1 MLCVF
6 CPPFKV
12 YTSELV
18 CMHQQKRRFGQAR
31 RFGQTNL
38 LPIQYPTLLPF
49 AFLHSNCLSN
59 TYSTHNPSGSQTWA
73 DPFAGFSVK
82 QTLLKCCE
90 IDINPSISVEFVEAP
105 LPQSRFRH
113 DTSRPNPWAKS
124 DRWSIGQSFIMQ
136 EIFFVEI
143 SMGDRQ
149 NIVERVIF
157 KTLICW

>member
-12 YTSELV
+12 YTSVHASAKEAIWTSETIWSNKSLTNTLPSYHLRSCIQIV
-18 CMHQQKRRFGQAR
+18 CQTHRQPTILRDHKHGPILLQAS
-31 RFGQTNL
+31 L
-38 LPIQYPTLLPF
+38 LNK
-49 AFLHSNCLSN
+49 HCE
-59 TYSTHNPSGSQTWA
+59 
-73 DPFAGFSVK
+73 
-82 QTLLKCCE
+82 KCCE
-90 IDINPSISVEFVEAP
+90 IDINPFISVEFVEAP

-149 NIVERVIF
+149 NIVERVMFNI
-157 KTLICW
+157 LICW